1 MLFFL
6 EEIQTQISDI
16 YGQKDRIFFFLHK
29 GIKNLFSEEN
39 KVWRWQGPP
48 HVNKVKCAV
57 L

>member
-39 KVWRWQGPP
+39 K
-48 HVNKVKCAV
+48 A
-57 L
+57 